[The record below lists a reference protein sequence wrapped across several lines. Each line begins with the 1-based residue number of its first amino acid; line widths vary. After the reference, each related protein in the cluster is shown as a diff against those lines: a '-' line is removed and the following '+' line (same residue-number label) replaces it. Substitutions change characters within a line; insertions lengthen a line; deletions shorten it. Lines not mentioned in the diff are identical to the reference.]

1 MTSPLTVADGLV
13 VSLGYSLRLEGGSE
27 IDSSEDEG
35 PLEYLHGEGQIIPG
49 LEKALY
55 GMSVGD
61 EKQVTV
67 SPADGYGEVDADD
80 HIFMPLDSIPSD
92 VDLEIGEPIF
102 LHDSETGDE
111 YQAFI
116 AEIGDDDVKLDFN
129 HPLAGETLY
138 FDVKI
143 EGLRQATS
151 EELAHG
157 HVHSADHAH

>member
-1 MTSPLTVADGLV
+1 MA
-13 VSLGYSLRLEGGSE
+13 
-27 IDSSEDEG
+27 
-35 PLEYLHGEGQIIPG
+35 
-49 LEKALY
+49 
-55 GMSVGD
+55 VGD
-61 EKQVTV
+61 EKQVAV

-80 HIFMPLDSIPSD
+80 HISMPLDSIPSD
-92 VDLEIGEPIF
+92 LDLEVGEPIF
-102 LHDSETGDE
+102 LRDSETGDE
-111 YQAFI
+111 YQAYI

-157 HVHSADHAH
+157 HAHSADHAH

>member
-157 HVHSADHAH
+157 HAHSADHEH